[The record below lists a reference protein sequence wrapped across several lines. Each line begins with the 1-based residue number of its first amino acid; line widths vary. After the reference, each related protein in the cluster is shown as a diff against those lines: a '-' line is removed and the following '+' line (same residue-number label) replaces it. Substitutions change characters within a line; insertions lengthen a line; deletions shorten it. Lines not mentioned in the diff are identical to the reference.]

1 MGMAN
6 DGGCDA
12 DTAHLVAKSA
22 ASQILDR
29 ACGKPMQAVET
40 RIEKADVRD
49 MTDEE
54 LLAVIQSERT
64 AAVAN

>member
-1 MGMAN
+1 
-6 DGGCDA
+6 
-12 DTAHLVAKSA
+12 
-22 ASQILDR
+22 
-29 ACGKPMQAVET
+29 MQAVET